1 MVCLLTLISWCEYAV
16 VSFGVRSGHAHGVGA
31 KLNLSTSVAMAESN

>member
-16 VSFGVRSGHAHGVGA
+16 GSFGIRSGHAHGVGGKV
-31 KLNLSTSVAMAESN
+31 KLSKSVAMAESN